1 MNQTIGQIIREK
13 RTEKGMTQEQLA
25 ERLGVTGQAVSKW
38 ERDEAYPDIALLKE
52 LAKALGLS
60 VGELLGEEKEETKY
74 VQTTETDVD
83 KMMLKICILSSD
95 GDKVNINLP
104 VAVIKALVG
113 NEQLMASF
121 SGGKAESLKNID
133 FKQILGMVSLGVMGK
148 LVEISSSDG
157 DTVEIWV
164 E

>member
-60 VGELLGEEKEETKY
+60 VGELLGEEKEETK
-74 VQTTETDVD
+74 
-83 KMMLKICILSSD
+83 
-95 GDKVNINLP
+95 
-104 VAVIKALVG
+104 
-113 NEQLMASF
+113 
-121 SGGKAESLKNID
+121 
-133 FKQILGMVSLGVMGK
+133 
-148 LVEISSSDG
+148 
-157 DTVEIWV
+157 
-164 E
+164 